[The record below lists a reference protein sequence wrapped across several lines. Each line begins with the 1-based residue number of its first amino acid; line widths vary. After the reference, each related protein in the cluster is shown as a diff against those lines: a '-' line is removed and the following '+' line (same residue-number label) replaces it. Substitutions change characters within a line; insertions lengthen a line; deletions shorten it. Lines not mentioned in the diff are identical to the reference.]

1 MRLNRGKSAG
11 GGLRMAGWIFL
22 VILILL
28 VLSAFN
34 TGLNLLYIVMGGLIT
49 FILLSVVLAEWTIR
63 GLSMQRETPRAVQRG
78 VPFLVE
84 TRIEN
89 HKRFLPS
96 ISVQVRSAVRPKAL
110 AGHLLKIPARRA
122 TLINIEQTFPR
133 RGVYP
138 VPDFL
143 LATTFPFG
151 LIERRRRYHNQEEII
166 VYPRVRA
173 VRTTAVDHIPGGR
186 ATPRVATNEGDEFF
200 CLREYQPGDDLRHIA
215 WRISARLGYWVVR
228 ELSHEYSR
236 YVVFA
241 FDTRLPD
248 FGANAPPAPDEFR
261 EQAFEDMVDLVASL
275 SITLL
280 HRQYHVG
287 LLSPEYLV
295 ECGEGTAQERQI
307 LDALARIRQVNTE
320 QYPDFDRN
328 IQMMASHEAK
338 LVYIASDPAHWGRSA
353 GAMASRALD
362 PREVIYA

>member
-1 MRLNRGKSAG
+1 MRENRGKSAG

-22 VILILL
+22 LILILL
-28 VLSAFN
+28 SLSAFN

-49 FILLSVVLAEWTIR
+49 FVMLSVVLAEWTVR
-63 GLSMQRETPRAVQRG
+63 GLSLKREAPRAVQRG

-96 ISVQVRSAVRPKAL
+96 ISVQVRSAARPREL
-110 AGHLLKIPARRA
+110 AGHILKIPARRA

-133 RGVYP
+133 RGVYHL
-138 VPDFL
+138 PDFI

-151 LIERRRRYHNQEEII
+151 LIERRRRYIDKEEVL

-186 ATPRVATNEGDEFF
+186 ATPRAATDEGDEFF
-200 CLREYQPGDDLRHIA
+200 CLREYQPGDDLRHVA

-228 ELSHEYSR
+228 ELSHEFSR

-241 FDTRLPD
+241 FDTRLPAMGSD
-248 FGANAPPAPDEFR
+248 SPPATDEYR

-287 LLSPEYLV
+287 LLTPEYLV
-295 ECGEGTAQERQI
+295 ECSEGSSQERRI
-307 LDALARIRQVNTE
+307 LDALARVRQVAPEN
-320 QYPDFDRN
+320 YPDYDRT
-328 IQMMASHEAK
+328 IQAMTAHEAK
-338 LVYIASDPAHWGRSA
+338 LVYISSDPENWGRGG
-353 GAMASRALD
+353 GAMVSRALD
-362 PREVIYA
+362 PREVVYA